1 MNPNSGLPERVVT
14 DPDVWADRRRLLKLM
29 GAGALVTHASL
40 AEAAV
45 GSSSATVSDSP
56 RTDSPLRVTP
66 EFATTH
72 YNNYYEFSFD
82 KSEPSELARA
92 LKTEPWTLE
101 VTGEVERPFKLS
113 IEDLLKRYSV
123 TERVYRFRCVE
134 GWSAV
139 LPWRGIPLR
148 DLLLKAMPLPSA
160 RFVAFTS
167 IMAPE
172 IMPNQNSKKL
182 LEWPYRE
189 GLRLDEAMHPLTLL
203 ATGLYGKSL
212 PAQNGAPLRLVVPW
226 KYGFKS
232 IKAIVRIEL
241 TAQQPLTTWNQQ
253 APDEYGFY
261 ANVNPAVPHP
271 RWSQATE
278 RPLASTLHEPR
289 LKTRLFNGYEEE
301 VASLYSGLDLKR
313 YF

>member
-1 MNPNSGLPERVVT
+1 
-14 DPDVWADRRRLLKLM
+14 
-29 GAGALVTHASL
+29 
-40 AEAAV
+40 
-45 GSSSATVSDSP
+45 
-56 RTDSPLRVTP
+56 LRVTP

-101 VTGEVERPFKLS
+101 VTGEVEQPFKLS

>member
-1 MNPNSGLPERVVT
+1 MKHFPGLPESSVT
-14 DPDVWADRRRLLKLM
+14 DPDVWEDRRRLLKLM
-29 GAGALVTHASL
+29 GTTALLGSSPLAASL
-40 AEAAV
+40 ER
-45 GSSSATVSDSP
+45 GSSIADSAL
-56 RTDSPLRVTP
+56 RGTDPSLVPTP
-66 EFATTH
+66 EFAITH

-82 KSEPSELARA
+82 KSDPAELARA

-101 VTGEVERPFKLS
+101 VTGKVERPMKLS
-113 IEDLLKRYSV
+113 VEDLRKRFQSI
-123 TERVYRFRCVE
+123 ERIYRFRCVE

-139 LPWRGIPLR
+139 LPWQGIPLK
-148 DLLLKAMPLPSA
+148 DLIEAAAPLASA
-160 RFVAFTS
+160 RFVSFTS
-167 IMAPE
+167 ILAPE
-172 IMPNQNSKKL
+172 VMPNQRSKKL

-189 GLRLDEAMHPLTLL
+189 GLRMDEALHPLTLL
-203 ATGLYGKSL
+203 ATGLYGKPL

-241 TAQQPLTTWNQQ
+241 MEQQPLTTWNQQ

-261 ANVNPAVPHP
+261 ANVNPHVPHP

-289 LKTRLFNGYEEE
+289 NKTRLFNGYEDQ
-301 VASLYSGLDLKR
+301 VAALYSGLDLR
-313 YF
+313 RFF

>member
-1 MNPNSGLPERVVT
+1 MKTYPGLPESMVT
-14 DPDVWADRRRLLKLM
+14 DPKIWEDRRRLLKLM
-29 GAGALVTHASL
+29 GSTALF
-40 AEAAV
+40 
-45 GSSSATVSDSP
+45 SATPFATAEEKPPPLDQGLLASDGN
-56 RTDSPLRVTP
+56 LVATP

-82 KSEPSELARA
+82 KSAPSKLASG
-92 LKTEPWTLE
+92 LKTGSWTIE
-101 VTGEVERPFKLS
+101 VSGLVERPLKIG
-113 IEDLLKRYSV
+113 IEDLLKQFRAV
-123 TERVYRFRCVE
+123 ERIYRFRCVE

-139 LPWRGIPLR
+139 LPWRGIPLK
-148 DLLLKAMPLPSA
+148 DLLTAVSPLSSA
-160 RFVAFTS
+160 RFVSFTS

-172 IMPNQNSKKL
+172 VMPNQKSQKL
-182 LEWPYRE
+182 LAWPYRE
-189 GLRLDEAMHPLTLL
+189 GLRMDEALHPLTLL
-203 ATGLYGKSL
+203 ATGLYGKPL
-212 PAQNGAPLRLVVPW
+212 PNQNGAPLRLVVPW

-241 TAQQPLTTWNQQ
+241 LAQQPITTWNQQ

-261 ANVNPAVPHP
+261 ANVNPEVPHP

-278 RPLASTLHEPR
+278 RPLASSLHEPR
-289 LKTRLFNGYEEE
+289 MKTQLFNGYGDQ

>member
-1 MNPNSGLPERVVT
+1 MKSYADLPERMVT
-14 DPDVWADRRRLLKLM
+14 DSGVWADRRRLLKLM
-29 GAGALVTHASL
+29 GAGALVTHASI

-45 GSSSATVSDSP
+45 GSSASPSDSP
-56 RTDSPLRVTP
+56 RTDSPSRVTP

-101 VTGEVERPFKLS
+101 VTGEVEQPFKLS

-203 ATGLYGKSL
+203 ATGLYGKPL

-241 TAQQPLTTWNQQ
+241 TAQKPLTTWNQQ

-301 VASLYSGLDLKR
+301 VSSLYSGLDLKR

>member
-1 MNPNSGLPERVVT
+1 MKPYSGLPERAVT

-45 GSSSATVSDSP
+45 GSSASASDSP
-56 RTDSPLRVTP
+56 GTDSPLRVTP

-301 VASLYSGLDLKR
+301 VSSLYSGLDLKR

>member
-1 MNPNSGLPERVVT
+1 MKPYSGLPERLVT

-29 GAGALVTHASL
+29 GAGAMVTHASL

-45 GSSSATVSDSP
+45 GSSASASDFP
-56 RTDSPLRVTP
+56 GTDSPLRVTP

-101 VTGEVERPFKLS
+101 VTGEVEQPFKLS

>member
-1 MNPNSGLPERVVT
+1 MKPYSGLPERLVT
-14 DPDVWADRRRLLKLM
+14 DPDLWADRRRLLKLM
-29 GAGALVTHASL
+29 GAGALVTHGSL

-45 GSSSATVSDSP
+45 GSSATASDSP

-101 VTGEVERPFKLS
+101 VTGEVEQPFKLS
-113 IEDLLKRYSV
+113 IEDLLKLYSV
-123 TERVYRFRCVE
+123 TERIYRFRCVE

-139 LPWRGIPLR
+139 LPWRGIPLKH
-148 DLLLKAMPLPSA
+148 LLLKAMPLPSA

-172 IMPNQNSKKL
+172 IMPNQNSTKL

>member
-1 MNPNSGLPERVVT
+1 MKRFQGLPEMMVT
-14 DPDVWADRRRLLKLM
+14 DPKVWADRRRLLQLM
-29 GAGALVTHASL
+29 GTSALLTAAPYVASEERS
-40 AEAAV
+40 AEANSGRIDLNA
-45 GSSSATVSDSP
+45 P
-56 RTDSPLRVTP
+56 PRVTP

-82 KSEPSELARA
+82 KSEPCELARA

-101 VTGEVERPFKLS
+101 VTGEVEHPLKLS
-113 IEDLLKRYSV
+113 TEDLIKRFSP
-123 TERVYRFRCVE
+123 TERIYRFRCVE

-139 LPWRGIPLR
+139 LPWRGIPLK
-148 DLLLKAMPLPSA
+148 DLLGAAAPLSSA

-172 IMPNQNSKKL
+172 VMPNQRSKKL
-182 LEWPYRE
+182 LDWPYRE
-189 GLRLDEAMHPLTLL
+189 GLRIDEALHPLTLL
-203 ATGLYGKSL
+203 ATDLYGKPL
-212 PAQNGAPLRLVVPW
+212 PPQNGAPVRLVVPW

-232 IKAIVRIEL
+232 IKAIVRIEVL
-241 TAQQPLTTWNQQ
+241 SQQPLTTWNQQ

-278 RPLASTLHEPR
+278 RPLASSLHEPR
-289 LKTRLFNGYEEE
+289 MKTQLFNGYGDQ
-301 VASLYSGLDLKR
+301 VASLYSGLDLRR

>member
-1 MNPNSGLPERVVT
+1 MKPYSGLPERLVT
-14 DPDVWADRRRLLKLM
+14 DPDVWADRRRLIKLM

-45 GSSSATVSDSP
+45 GSSATASDSP

-72 YNNYYEFSFD
+72 YNNYFEFSFD

-101 VTGEVERPFKLS
+101 VTGEVEQPFKLS

>member
-1 MNPNSGLPERVVT
+1 MKPYSGLPERLVT

-45 GSSSATVSDSP
+45 GSSATASDSP

-82 KSEPSELARA
+82 KSEPSGLARA

-101 VTGEVERPFKLS
+101 VTGEVEQPFKLS

>member
-1 MNPNSGLPERVVT
+1 MKPYSGLPERVVT

-45 GSSSATVSDSP
+45 GSSATASDSP
-56 RTDSPLRVTP
+56 GTDSPLRVTP

-101 VTGEVERPFKLS
+101 VTGEVEQPFKLS

>member
-1 MNPNSGLPERVVT
+1 MKPYSGLPERVVT

-29 GAGALVTHASL
+29 GAGALVTHASI

-45 GSSSATVSDSP
+45 GSSASPSDSP
-56 RTDSPLRVTP
+56 RTDSPSRVTP

-92 LKTEPWTLE
+92 LKTDPWTLE
-101 VTGEVERPFKLS
+101 VTGEVEQPFKLS

-134 GWSAV
+134 GWSAI

-203 ATGLYGKSL
+203 ATGLYGKPL

>member
-1 MNPNSGLPERVVT
+1 MKSYADLPERMVT
-14 DPDVWADRRRLLKLM
+14 DSGVWADRRRLLKLM
-29 GAGALVTHASL
+29 GAGALVTHASI

-45 GSSSATVSDSP
+45 GSSASPSDSP
-56 RTDSPLRVTP
+56 RTDSPSRVTP

-101 VTGEVERPFKLS
+101 VTGEVEQPFKLS

-172 IMPNQNSKKL
+172 IMPNQNSKKQ

-203 ATGLYGKSL
+203 ATGLYGKPL

-241 TAQQPLTTWNQQ
+241 TAQKPLTTWNQQ

-301 VASLYSGLDLKR
+301 VSSLYSGLDLKR

>member
-1 MNPNSGLPERVVT
+1 MKPYSGLPERVVT

-29 GAGALVTHASL
+29 GAGALVTHAPL

-45 GSSSATVSDSP
+45 GSSPSASDSP
-56 RTDSPLRVTP
+56 GTDSPLRVTP

-101 VTGEVERPFKLS
+101 VTGEVEQPFKLS

>member
-1 MNPNSGLPERVVT
+1 MKPYSGLPEGVVT

-29 GAGALVTHASL
+29 GAGALVTQTSL
-40 AEAAV
+40 AETAV
-45 GSSSATVSDSP
+45 RSSASASDSP
-56 RTDSPLRVTP
+56 GTDSPSRVTP

-101 VTGEVERPFKLS
+101 VTGEVEQPFKLS
-113 IEDLLKRYSV
+113 IEDLIKRYSV

>member
-1 MNPNSGLPERVVT
+1 MKPNSGLPERVVT

-29 GAGALVTHASL
+29 GAGAMVTHASL

-45 GSSSATVSDSP
+45 GSSASASDSP
-56 RTDSPLRVTP
+56 GTDSPLRVTP

>member
-1 MNPNSGLPERVVT
+1 MKRFQGLPERMVT
-14 DPDVWADRRRLLKLM
+14 DPKVWADRRRLLQLM
-29 GAGALVTHASL
+29 GTSALLTAAPYVASEERSAGANSGRMDLNA
-40 AEAAV
+40 
-45 GSSSATVSDSP
+45 P
-56 RTDSPLRVTP
+56 PRVTP

-82 KSEPSELARA
+82 KSEPCELARA
-92 LKTEPWTLE
+92 LKTEPWALE
-101 VTGEVERPFKLS
+101 VIGEVEHPLKLS
-113 IEDLLKRYSV
+113 TEDLIKRFSP
-123 TERVYRFRCVE
+123 TERIYRFRCVE

-139 LPWRGIPLR
+139 LPWRGIPLK
-148 DLLLKAMPLPSA
+148 DLLGAAAPLSSA

-172 IMPNQNSKKL
+172 VMPNQRSKKL
-182 LEWPYRE
+182 LDWPYRE
-189 GLRLDEAMHPLTLL
+189 GLRIDEALHPLTLL
-203 ATGLYGKSL
+203 ATDLYGKPL
-212 PAQNGAPLRLVVPW
+212 PPQNGAPVRLVVPW

-232 IKAIVRIEL
+232 IKAIVRIEVL
-241 TAQQPLTTWNQQ
+241 SQQPLTTWNQQ

-278 RPLASTLHEPR
+278 RPLASSLHEPR
-289 LKTRLFNGYEEE
+289 MKTLLFNGYGDQ
-301 VASLYSGLDLKR
+301 VASLYSGLDLRR

>member
-1 MNPNSGLPERVVT
+1 MKPYSGLPERVVT

-45 GSSSATVSDSP
+45 GSSASASDSP
-56 RTDSPLRVTP
+56 GTDSPLRVTP